1 MLDLIAR
8 RLGWDAV
15 ATCVLDELG
24 VAAGGARLIFI
35 QRAEVYATR
44 KFDNLVGDAR
54 GICGDATALA
64 SWAVPGLA
72 AAANMRRADSPIP
85 ILRMVG
91 GSYVRC

>member
-1 MLDLIAR
+1 MFDLIAR
-8 RLGWDAV
+8 RLGLGRRRHLR
-15 ATCVLDELG
+15 LDELG

-54 GICGDATALA
+54 EILRGRDCACILG
-64 SWAVPGLA
+64 S
-72 AAANMRRADSPIP
+72 AANIRRADSPIT

-91 GSYVRC
+91 GSNVRC